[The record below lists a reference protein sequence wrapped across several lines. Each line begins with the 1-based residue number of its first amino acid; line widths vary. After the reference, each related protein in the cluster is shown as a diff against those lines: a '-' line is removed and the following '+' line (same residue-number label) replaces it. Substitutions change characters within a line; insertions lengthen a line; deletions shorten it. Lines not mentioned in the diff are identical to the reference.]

1 VTDSGTKSG
10 SEPLPR
16 FQYHPDPIA
25 TGSIE
30 VSGRTCDV
38 CLRPRGFLYAGP
50 VYTSRADEA
59 SLCPW
64 CIADGSA
71 ASQLAAQFTDTGPG
85 LQEAPPKVIKE
96 VLTRTPGFMGWQQ
109 EQWPGHCSDAAVYLG
124 RVGAAELGELPAA
137 AIEVLRQEARSWG
150 GWTGPAVD
158 EYLASLSADGMPT
171 GYLFQ
176 CRHCDAYLGY
186 SDFT

>member
-1 VTDSGTKSG
+1 
-10 SEPLPR
+10 
-16 FQYHPDPIA
+16 
-25 TGSIE
+25 
-30 VSGRTCDV
+30 
-38 CLRPRGFLYAGP
+38 LRPRGFLYVGP
-50 VYTSRADEA
+50 VYTGRADEP

-71 ASQLAAQFTDTGPG
+71 ARHFNTRFTDTGPG
-85 LQEAPPKVIKE
+85 LNEALPDVIDE

-109 EQWPGHCSDAAVYLG
+109 EQWPGHCADAAVYVG
-124 RVGAAELGELPAA
+124 PVGAAELAALPAGA
-137 AIEVLRQEARSWG
+137 MDALRQEAQSWG

-158 EYLASLSADGMPT
+158 EYLASLSREGMPA

-176 CRHCDAYLGY
+176 CRHCNTYLGD

>member
-1 VTDSGTKSG
+1 VPSF
-10 SEPLPR
+10 R
-16 FQYHPDPIA
+16 YHPDPLA

-30 VSGRTCDV
+30 ASARMCDV

-50 VYTSRADEA
+50 VYTSRFDEP
-59 SLCPW
+59 SVCPW

-71 ASQLAAQFTDTGPG
+71 ARHLDAHFTGAGPA
-85 LQEAPPKVIKE
+85 EAPAEVVDE
-96 VLTRTPGFMGWQQ
+96 VLTRTPGFLGWQQ
-109 EQWPGHCSDAAVYLG
+109 EQWPGHCFDAAIYLG
-124 RVGAAELGELPAA
+124 RVGAAELAELPSGAMDA
-137 AIEVLRQEARSWG
+137 LCQEAQSWG

-158 EYLASLSADGMPT
+158 EYLASLSRDGMPT

-176 CRHCDAYLGY
+176 CRHCNTYLGY